1 MSLKGRGALVTGVSR
16 NLGQAASVLMLESI
30 GNFYSSDQN
39 SNGEGGG
46 A

>member
-16 NLGQAASVLMLESI
+16 NMGRAASVLMVESI
-30 GNFYSSDQN
+30 SNSDGSDQN
-39 SNGEGGG
+39 SNVEGGG